1 MSFPITRHRRLR
13 GSAGIRGM
21 VRETVLNVLDFIQ
34 PIFVTYGTGVK
45 NEISSMPGVYHF
57 SLDTLKAEV
66 DEIAALGIPAV
77 LLFGIPET
85 KDAVGS
91 SGFAE
96 DGIVQEATR
105 LIKSGTPTCWSSPTP
120 ACVNSPT
127 TATAAW
133 CIPIQW
139 TVWCTGM

>member
-21 VRETVLNVLDFIQ
+21 VRETVLHVLDFIQ

-66 DEIAALGIPAV
+66 DEIASWAFRRFCCSVFPRRRMRLARPASQTMALCRKPRV
-77 LLFGIPET
+77 
-85 KDAVGS
+85 
-91 SGFAE
+91 
-96 DGIVQEATR
+96 
-105 LIKSGTPTCWSSPTP
+105 
-120 ACVNSPT
+120 
-127 TATAAW
+127 
-133 CIPIQW
+133 
-139 TVWCTGM
+139 